1 MEDGTGSYI
10 ALWGFFLVSLLL
22 SAFFSAVET
31 AFASLTDAQ
40 RQLLRK
46 QQPDAAEWVDELL
59 NEPQLFFNSLLF
71 GNILVNTIAAV
82 LGFCIAVLNAAPMPM
97 LVATVAMF
105 ALLYFWGELIPKS
118 IALQQAPAIAAATVP
133 LVKLWLALIRAP
145 IGGAEKIARWI
156 CDLATPAHW
165 TASAPAARPTEDEY
179 LDLLEEAEK
188 AGLVVSEERTMISR
202 ILGLSRKTLADIMT
216 PLPDMQTVDDTLP
229 REQIADALKRI
240 KHARVPVTHGSPDE
254 IVGIINARDFLLFP
268 ASELD
273 AVIELPSFVPET
285 MSAAR
290 LLQTFQ
296 RGGHK
301 TAIIV
306 DEYGNTVGMVTME
319 DIIEE
324 IVGEIDDE
332 FDVKELLIQKLSDT
346 AWLVHGKTHL
356 DLLNETIGTTL
367 AAAGVDTLGGWF
379 VAQVGA
385 LPKEGDKITRD
396 EWTFT
401 AKRVGKN
408 VIREILI
415 ERTPPPPSAEP
426 PPPPPRKKRRGAA
439 KPQQTQLP
447 LDPPSES

>member
-1 MEDGTGSYI
+1 MEDGTGGFI
-10 ALWGFFLVSLLL
+10 LLWGFFIASLLL

-31 AFASLTDAQ
+31 AFSSLSEQQ
-40 RQLLRK
+40 RQTMR
-46 QQPDAAEWVDELL
+46 QRNPEAAEWVDELL
-59 NEPQLFFNSLLF
+59 KQPQHFFNSLLF
-71 GNILVNTIAAV
+71 GNILVNTIASV
-82 LGFCIAVLNAAPMPM
+82 LGFSIAALNDAPLPM
-97 LVATVAMF
+97 LTAIVGMF
-105 ALLYFWGELIPKS
+105 ALLYFWGEVVPKS
-118 IALQQAPAIAAATVP
+118 IAVQQAPIIAAATVP
-133 LVKLWLALIRAP
+133 LVKVWLALIRAP
-145 IGGAEKIARWI
+145 IGGAEKVARWI
-156 CDLATPAHW
+156 CDLATPARW
-165 TASAPAARPTEDEY
+165 TQSAPAARPTEDEY

-202 ILGLSRKTLADIMT
+202 ILSLSRKTLADIMT
-216 PLPDMQTVDDTLP
+216 PLPDMQTVDDTLS
-229 REQIADALKRI
+229 REQIAEALKRI

-254 IVGIINARDFLLFP
+254 IVGIINTRDFLLFP

-324 IVGEIDDE
+324 VVGEIDDE
-332 FDVKELLIQKLSDT
+332 FDVRELLVQKISDVS
-346 AWLVHGKTHL
+346 WLVHGKTHL
-356 DLLNETIGTTL
+356 DTLNESLGAAL
-367 AAAGVDTLGGWF
+367 ASPGVDTIGGWF

-385 LPKEGDKITRD
+385 LPKENDKISRD
-396 EWTFT
+396 ELTFT

-408 VIREILI
+408 VVREILV
-415 ERTPPPPSAEP
+415 ERAPPPPAP
-426 PPPPPRKKRRGAA
+426 PPPARRKRKGDT
-439 KPQQTQLP
+439 KPQQGQLP
-447 LDPPSES
+447 LNPPKKP

>member
-1 MEDGTGSYI
+1 MEDGTGSHYL
-10 ALWGFFLVSLLL
+10 LWGTFLVGLVA

-31 AFASLTDAQ
+31 AFSSLTDPQ
-40 RQLLRK
+40 RQKMRASN
-46 QQPDAAEWVDELL
+46 PDAAEWVDDLL
-59 NEPQLFFNSLLF
+59 QQPEPLFNSLLF
-71 GNILVNTIAAV
+71 GNILVNTIASV
-82 LGFCIAVLNAAPMPM
+82 LGFSIAVQHDAPLPM
-97 LVATVAMF
+97 LVAIVAMF
-105 ALLYFWGELIPKS
+105 ALLYFWGEVIPKS
-118 IALQQAPAIAAATVP
+118 IALQQAPVIAFAAAP
-133 LVKLWLALIRAP
+133 LVKVWFALTCAP
-145 IGGAEKIARWI
+145 IRGAETIARWI
-156 CDLATPAHW
+156 SDLATPAHW
-165 TASAPAARPTEDEY
+165 ANPSTAARPTEDEY

-202 ILGLSRKTLADIMT
+202 ILNLGKKSLADIMT

-229 REQIADALKRI
+229 REQIAEALKRI
-240 KHARVPVTHGSPDE
+240 KHARVPVTHGTPDE

-301 TAIIV
+301 TAIVV

-332 FDVKELLIQKLSDT
+332 FDVKELLIEKISDT
-346 AWLVHGKTHL
+346 AWLVHGKVHL
-356 DLLNETIGTTL
+356 EVLNETLGTAL
-367 AAAGVDTLGGWF
+367 ASPGVDTLSGWF
-379 VAQVGA
+379 IAQHGA

-396 EWTFT
+396 EFAFT
-401 AKRVGKN
+401 ARRVGKN
-408 VIREILI
+408 TVREILI
-415 ERTPPPPSAEP
+415 ERIRQPPPPEP
-426 PPPPPRKKRRGAA
+426 SVPPPRRKKRAPA
-439 KPQQTQLP
+439 KPQQTPLP
-447 LDPPSES
+447 LDPPPRP